1 MEYPVTSSPPVMPAL
16 DEDLQALLAP
26 VPGPDPCGVSIRADA
41 LFTDI
46 RLAREEDDP
55 SLPMRQWE
63 RPLKRADWPRIEA
76 ACTEALCGRSKDLQL
91 AAWLT
96 ESWTRQ
102 DAGIAGLA
110 RGLALLRELVV
121 QHWDG
126 VYPRRDPPQEGG
138 DYEARVAVFEWL
150 DSMMAHTLRVFVC
163 LFPLAQRKPQQLT
176 LADWERLIAGEL
188 SGASSG
194 SEPHESATGDAPPL
208 TRDDILTNLA
218 QHQPEVVALRC
229 EQVDAARAS
238 LLGLTAALDAHLGA
252 DAPALRKL
260 AAVLD
265 SLERVLTQV
274 RAALPVGAPE
284 VGGSETDATASRTQ
298 AGEVSQPVS
307 DDDARAAHASDAG
320 PRPVSPQGPAVLG
333 GWQHR
338 DEAYRT
344 LEALAEYLAT
354 VEPHSPTPYLIRR
367 AVNWGRLPLPELMA
381 EIMREEGDLNRMVQL
396 LGLSR

>member
-63 RPLKRADWPRIEA
+63 RPLKKADWPRIEA
-76 ACTEALCGRSKDLQL
+76 ACTEALCSRTKDLQL

-150 DSMMAHTLRVFVC
+150 DGAMAHTLRVFVC
-163 LFPLAQRKPQQLT
+163 LFPLAERKPQQLT

-188 SGASSG
+188 SGASPG
-194 SEPHESATGDAPPL
+194 SEPHESATDDAPPL

-274 RAALPVGAPE
+274 RAALPVRAP
-284 VGGSETDATASRTQ
+284 GGGG
-298 AGEVSQPVS
+298 AGEARSEVTQDLPG
-307 DDDARAAHASDAG
+307 DAHAADDADIGVLPLA
-320 PRPVSPQGPAVLG
+320 PQGPVVLG
-333 GWQHR
+333 AWQHR

>member
-1 MEYPVTSSPPVMPAL
+1 
-16 DEDLQALLAP
+16 
-26 VPGPDPCGVSIRADA
+26 
-41 LFTDI
+41 
-46 RLAREEDDP
+46 
-55 SLPMRQWE
+55 
-63 RPLKRADWPRIEA
+63 
-76 ACTEALCGRSKDLQL
+76 
-91 AAWLT
+91 
-96 ESWTRQ
+96 
-102 DAGIAGLA
+102 
-110 RGLALLRELVV
+110 
-121 QHWDG
+121 

-150 DSMMAHTLRVFVC
+150 DGVMAHTLRVFVG
-163 LFPLAQRKPQQLT
+163 LLPLAQRKQQQVT
-176 LADWERLIAGEL
+176 LADWERLIAAEL
-188 SGASSG
+188 SGASQG
-194 SEPHESATGDAPPL
+194 PEGHEAADGDVPPL
-208 TRDDILTNLA
+208 ARDDILSNVA
-218 QHQPEVVALRC
+218 QHQPEVVARRC

-274 RAALPVGAPE
+274 RAALPVRAP
-284 VGGSETDATASRTQ
+284 GGGG
-298 AGEVSQPVS
+298 AGEARSEVTQDLPG
-307 DDDARAAHASDAG
+307 DAHAADDADIGMLPLA
-320 PRPVSPQGPAVLG
+320 PQGPVVVGA
-333 GWQHR
+333 WQHR